1 MQQPAH
7 VRVWRHGGNVA
18 LLLVLTCGSSYLN
31 AQLSYSRGQ
40 NIAPSYEGWELNPDG
55 SYNLVFGYMNRN
67 WDEEIDVP
75 IGPENSIEPGG
86 PDEGQP
92 THFLPRRN
100 RFVFRVRVPAD
111 FRDKEVVW
119 TLTSHGKTERA
130 YATLKPDYFMDNNV
144 IASNIGAAPG
154 GSNLELQNLN
164 KAPRLRIDGDPT
176 RTIALGQSV
185 TLTAF
190 ASDDGIPKVFSLPP
204 YD

>member
-1 MQQPAH
+1 
-7 VRVWRHGGNVA
+7 
-18 LLLVLTCGSSYLN
+18 
-31 AQLSYSRGQ
+31 
-40 NIAPSYEGWELNPDG
+40 
-55 SYNLVFGYMNRN
+55 
-67 WDEEIDVP
+67 
-75 IGPENSIEPGG
+75 
-86 PDEGQP
+86 P

-204 YD
+204 YDPAKGAGAAMGSATGLRVAWFVYRGSGKVTFDPPQFKVYEDSRSDS